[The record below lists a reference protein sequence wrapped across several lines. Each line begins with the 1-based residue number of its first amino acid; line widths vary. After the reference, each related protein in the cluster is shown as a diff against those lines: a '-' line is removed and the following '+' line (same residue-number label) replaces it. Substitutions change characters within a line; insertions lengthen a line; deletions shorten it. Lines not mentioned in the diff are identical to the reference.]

1 MKRRKKQMAEEKKVQ
16 EGETQ
21 GTGST
26 VERSTNK
33 ISELLAQIMQLIE
46 KCEPNKEEVDE
57 FIKSATENDAHR
69 IMRLRILLDMML
81 EAVVQAKIE
90 TSINNAK
97 ASGMSPMDMM
107 TQLQHEL
114 GEVGIE
120 MDGVIGVMGF

>member
-1 MKRRKKQMAEEKKVQ
+1 M
-16 EGETQ
+16 
-21 GTGST
+21 
-26 VERSTNK
+26 ERSTNK

-57 FIKSATENDAHR
+57 FVKSATENDAHR

-120 MDGVIGVMGF
+120 IDGVIGVMGF

>member
-1 MKRRKKQMAEEKKVQ
+1 MAEEKKVQ

-46 KCEPNKEEVDE
+46 KCEP
-57 FIKSATENDAHR
+57 TENDAHR

-120 MDGVIGVMGF
+120 MGGVIGVMGF

>member
-16 EGETQ
+16 EGEAQ
-21 GTGST
+21 ENGST
-26 VERSTNK
+26 AERSTNG